1 MYIAKRAESTNLN
14 SGELKSMSGR
24 VSEVDAAKGVA
35 IILVVIGHIVSGH
48 PPSGHEWYTILKNH
62 IYMFHMSVFMFLCG
76 ITFHY
81 SLGDDFCSRSIAFF
95 YRKKCIRL
103 LPPYF
108 FFLFVIFLGK
118 VMASHYIHVDN
129 VPSGML
135 DLLWILLYPIGSYSD
150 YLWFIYVLFLYYLS
164 IPFAVKFGLSP
175 YMILFIGVVFQL
187 FDFDLKIF
195 ALDYYFRFFF
205 FFVFGWI
212 LAKDINTFIDIFD
225 RNKLYVYSLVA
236 VAVYLGDM
244 EHSFFVSTLALFPCL
259 LVGRLH
265 FQWRVYVEYI
275 GKNSFPIYLMNT
287 ISIGLAKA
295 FLFQLV
301 PWHGG
306 WFFMYF
312 AILTVV
318 GVVLP
323 IIVRNLA
330 VRIMPSVRFV
340 FG

>member
-1 MYIAKRAESTNLN
+1 
-14 SGELKSMSGR
+14 MSGR
-24 VSEVDAAKGVA
+24 ISEVDAAKGVA

-81 SLGDDFCSRSIAFF
+81 SLGDDFSSNSIATF
-95 YRKKCIRL
+95 YKKKCIRL

-108 FFLFVIFLGK
+108 FFLCLIFLGK
-118 VMASHYIHVDN
+118 VVASHYIHVDN
-129 VPSGML
+129 VPSGGL
-135 DLLWILLYPIGSYSD
+135 ELVGVLLYPIGSYSD

-164 IPFAVKFGLSP
+164 TPLAVKFGLSR
-175 YMILFIGVVFQL
+175 YLILFVGVVFQL
-187 FDFDLKIF
+187 FDFNLKIF

-212 LAKDINTFIDIFD
+212 VAKEINTFINILD
-225 RNKLYVYSLVA
+225 RGKIYVYLLFA
-236 VAVYLGDM
+236 VAVYFGDM
-244 EHSFFVSTLALFPCL
+244 ERSFFVSALALFPCL

-265 FQWRVYVEYI
+265 FPLRSYVEYI
-275 GKNSFPIYLMNT
+275 GMYSFPIYLMNT
-287 ISIGLAKA
+287 ISIGLAKG

-312 AILTVV
+312 TILAVV

-323 IIVRNLA
+323 IIVRNVA
-330 VRIMPSVRFV
+330 VRIVPSARFI